1 MTRRLTLLT
10 IPYLFLVTIRQD
22 KRSHCML
29 DPLCKFPPP
38 PGAAEPVTA
47 MCVDDTPAGE
57 VIYAGFANGHIR
69 VYRASIQV
77 VTMNGSPWS

>member
-1 MTRRLTLLT
+1 
-10 IPYLFLVTIRQD
+10 
-22 KRSHCML
+22 ML

-38 PGAAEPVTA
+38 PGATEPVTA

-77 VTMNGSPWS
+77 VTRAALTLYCSMPRLVLHELLQ